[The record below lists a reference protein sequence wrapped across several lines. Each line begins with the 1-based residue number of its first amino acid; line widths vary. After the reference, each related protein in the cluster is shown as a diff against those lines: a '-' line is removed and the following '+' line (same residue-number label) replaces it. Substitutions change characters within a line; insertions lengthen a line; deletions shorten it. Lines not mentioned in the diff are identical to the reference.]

1 MGENCFYIL
10 TDSVYR
16 NVCPT
21 DSVYGNVCPTL
32 RSLSEKENKKNYF
45 EHKEFRSIIKD
56 VVKCLKLDHA
66 FLKELVTSKGIQ
78 YLHMIIPK
86 MGIKLLHSIRMRFA
100 EFS

>member
-10 TDSVYR
+10 TDSVFR

-56 VVKCLKLDHA
+56 VVKCLELDHA
-66 FLKELVTSKGIQ
+66 FLKGLSLAKVFNI
-78 YLHMIIPK
+78 YI
-86 MGIKLLHSIRMRFA
+86 
-100 EFS
+100 